1 MIVIDISQYVESFCC
16 DTMGFNGMY
25 THGFTW
31 VCWNLMKFG
40 GLWMNLSEFDG
51 GWWDL
56 MPSCLLRAFSF
67 QNNGDHFGVNPEG
80 CNFIVRRNCFD
91 IRGSNSIVHLHHAS
105 TMRFAHAWALKCGNR
120 MFPYKIGTSHGRSLQ
135 NWNPLL
141 TNETMTWYTTK
152 LGTTQNITNYTKPTC
167 APIELKPTIKL
178 EPLKAKFKQP
188 KKI

>member
-1 MIVIDISQYVESFCC
+1 MWSCFVVI
-16 DTMGFNGMY
+16 
-25 THGFTW
+25 
-31 VCWNLMKFG
+31 L
-40 GLWMNLSEFDG
+40 
-51 GWWDL
+51 WDL
-56 MPSCLLRAFSF
+56 MGCIHMGSHGFAEIWWSLVDFEWIWVSLM
-67 QNNGDHFGVNPEG
+67 GVDGIWCRLVCFVFFLSKKIVTILGWTLNEG

-152 LGTTQNITNYTKPTC
+152 LGTAHNITNYTKPTC